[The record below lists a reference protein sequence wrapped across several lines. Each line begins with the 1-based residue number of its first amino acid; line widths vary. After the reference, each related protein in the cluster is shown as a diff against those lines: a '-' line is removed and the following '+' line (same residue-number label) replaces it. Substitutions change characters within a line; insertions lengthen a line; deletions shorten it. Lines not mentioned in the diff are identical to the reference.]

1 MVCKLGCIRKGPKP
15 LSPDPETIDILSM
28 IPQKFE
34 MDSNVFDSDRI
45 TNITPLHFMMQSEI
59 DRRMKRKLTFNHMND
74 NTLIHTTKR
83 KERDLTRELNHVL
96 VACVKDIKMKNMT
109 EAHTFIKEE
118 RNLKTKKILLEK
130 EEMQLRV

>member
-83 KERDLTRELNHVL
+83 KRLNQRTQSCSCRLRKGH
-96 VACVKDIKMKNMT
+96 KN
-109 EAHTFIKEE
+109 
-118 RNLKTKKILLEK
+118 EK
-130 EEMQLRV
+130 YDRSSYFY